1 MDNLIC
7 DTHHLVC
14 KFQEIRIIRTP
25 QDEVSPF
32 LYWEWIYLTIFHL
45 YVQGQIGF
53 MILMNKHVEKVR
65 GVTKSGD
72 DETLLEFFYHSLDNV
87 VA

>member
-1 MDNLIC
+1 
-7 DTHHLVC
+7 
-14 KFQEIRIIRTP
+14 
-25 QDEVSPF
+25 
-32 LYWEWIYLTIFHL
+32 
-45 YVQGQIGF
+45 